1 MAALDLWN
9 VAHSI
14 SAQIRS
20 LFSQEIRLVLGVKA
34 ELQKLRTAV
43 SAIITSGLL
52 REFEDRRFEA
62 ESVKDWFVKLGDAL
76 HDADRLLDDIRTEVF
91 RRRVMGGDKRILN
104 EVRIFFSSS
113 NQLLYAI
120 KMAHRVKEVRERID
134 ATWHDRFLFQLEGNS
149 NLIGSLVENR
159 VMRETYPYDPQ
170 PYVIGRDKDKNEVI
184 EFLLTDFDENV
195 TVLPIVG
202 IGGLGKTTLARLVFN
217 DMCVKQHFELKL
229 WVCISANFD
238 VQNILR
244 KILRECIA
252 SEELNA
258 NLDMHELQK
267 KVGEKL
273 DGKKFLL
280 VLDDAWNENP
290 REWLKLHGLLQ
301 NGAKGSKILV
311 TTRTPRVART
321 MTDALH
327 ELSGLSEEESLSLLK
342 RITRKEA
349 LEWRNQN
356 LEMVA
361 KEILKKCAGVPL
373 AIMTIG
379 RLLLFSRNAKE
390 DWPKFKNI
398 DLWRINQEE
407 GDIMPSLKMS
417 YDFLPS
423 HLKQCFAYCSVFPKD
438 YELEPRELV
447 HLWMAQGFIKHRG
460 SSMNTIEEVGYN
472 YFTELLSRSFFQD
485 IEEDLYGNI
494 VRCKMH
500 VLMHELA
507 QFVAGNVC
515 ITIDSSNAIKFQGGV
530 RHVSIIATED
540 YEWNGFERD
549 RTVRS
554 LFLIAGKRI
563 SIGHLDFSYFRN
575 LRALRLQ
582 DVVWD
587 VTSQSIGELKH
598 LRSLDLSKNDKLSYL
613 PNSVSNLCNLER
625 LNLRECHRLQELPRG
640 ITRLVNLRHLEV
652 SGCSRL
658 MHLPSGIE
666 KLTSLQTLD
675 MFVVGE
681 KQNSHAAR
689 FNEMSRLTRLRKQ
702 LTIQHLERLESIS
715 GEVDAFF
722 SMEKF
727 VLQCLELH
735 WDTNVVM
742 ANAGEV
748 LERLRPRR
756 NLEGLKIAGYG
767 GPRLSSWISLLD
779 KLVQIEIIDCHQCS
793 HLPPLDQLPSLKRIY
808 LSRLRDL
815 EFIELSE
822 NSGTSQSFYPSLEE
836 ITLSSL
842 HGFRGWKRRGNR
854 IEEEDDDDDDS
865 LLILHAFSDKVK
877 FSIEDCPR
885 FSYRHG
891 QQLLQLGGTTSKI

>member
-267 KVGEKL
+267 K
-273 DGKKFLL
+273 
-280 VLDDAWNENP
+280 
-290 REWLKLHGLLQ
+290 
-301 NGAKGSKILV
+301 
-311 TTRTPRVART
+311 
-321 MTDALH
+321 
-327 ELSGLSEEESLSLLK
+327 
-342 RITRKEA
+342 
-349 LEWRNQN
+349 
-356 LEMVA
+356 
-361 KEILKKCAGVPL
+361 
-373 AIMTIG
+373 
-379 RLLLFSRNAKE
+379 
-390 DWPKFKNI
+390 
-398 DLWRINQEE
+398 
-407 GDIMPSLKMS
+407 
-417 YDFLPS
+417 
-423 HLKQCFAYCSVFPKD
+423 
-438 YELEPRELV
+438 
-447 HLWMAQGFIKHRG
+447 GFIKHRG

-756 NLEGLKIAGYG
+756 NLEGLKIAVG
-767 GPRLSSWISLLD
+767 D
-779 KLVQIEIIDCHQCS
+779 AK
-793 HLPPLDQLPSLKRIY
+793 HLPVELFQSLPSLECLAIKRCPCLKDPSVRTILRCLTALKMLEISDCRALD
-808 LSRLRDL
+808 LST
-815 EFIELSE
+815 E
-822 NSGTSQSFYPSLEE
+822 NGDHS
-836 ITLSSL
+836 
-842 HGFRGWKRRGNR
+842 
-854 IEEEDDDDDDS
+854 DDDDDEN
-865 LLILHAFSDKVK
+865 LHARRLNGHSKLQHIHIRGIHKMESLAGWFQYLSNLQGLRISLCLWLKSLPSRVILRLLKTVRSLELRSCPEFDLTGQEQ
-877 FSIEDCPR
+877 EDQEDMPNWQ
-885 FSYRHG
+885 SYG
-891 QQLLQLGGTTSKI
+891 PTEL